1 MSYNLFLDDKKI
13 PKDIWT
19 DTKEPEYAVYN
30 WVTVKD
36 YESFIETIL
45 EKGLPTRVSF
55 DHDLDEEHSD
65 IEKDKTIPYDSFKT
79 KTGYDCALW
88 LIEYCIDYSKNLP
101 QTKVHSPRGKGKKN
115 IETILESF
123 SKYQKT
129 LDKNTKSNKK

>member
-1 MSYNLFLDDKKI
+1 MSYNLFLDDKKN

-36 YESFIETIL
+36 YESFVETIID
-45 EKGLPTRVSF
+45 KGLPTRVSF

-65 IEKDKTIPYDSFKT
+65 IEKDKAIPYDDFKR

-101 QTKVHSPRGKGKKN
+101 QIKVHCSKGKGKKN
-115 IETILESF
+115 IESIIDGFT
-123 SKYQKT
+123 KYQKT
-129 LDKNTKSNKK
+129 LDKNSKTNKK